1 VSFLSSPLC
10 KCGKEG
16 FYLRRHSGETLCKRC
31 FIKSVE
37 KIALKTI
44 KRDKLLTPDDR
55 VMIALSG
62 GKDSVAL
69 AHILSKIE
77 HSYGTE
83 LFAITVDEGLRGY
96 REEGLKISKRVSE
109 KLGIEHHVIT
119 FKEVYGHSLEEICKF
134 AEEKAVGLLGCTFC
148 GILRRR
154 LLNDAAMKM
163 GATKVATGH
172 NLDDEA
178 QTILINILRGDISR
192 LARLGAKPIRLR
204 EGFIPRVKPLRYVPE
219 REIATYVYLK
229 GYPLYERECPYVRA
243 SLRDEVRDI
252 LNNIE
257 ARHLGTKFAIVKGA
271 DRISVLLK
279 EKIMESEVGRC
290 SRCGAPSG
298 REVCRMCEV
307 LSMLGID
314 GSFINHLAE

>member
-1 VSFLSSPLC
+1 MSSSVC
-10 KCGKEG
+10 RCRKDG
-16 FYLRRHSGETLCKRC
+16 FYLRRHSGEILCKRC
-31 FIKSVE
+31 LSNSIE

-44 KRDKLLTPDDR
+44 KRDKLLTSDDR

-69 AHILSKIE
+69 AHILSRIE
-77 HSYGTE
+77 RSYGTD
-83 LFAITVDEGLRGY
+83 LFALTIDEGLRGY
-96 REEGLKISKRVSE
+96 REEGLEISRRVTKE
-109 KLGIEHHVIT
+109 LGIEHHIIT

-134 AEEKAVGLLGCTFC
+134 AEEKGLGLLGCTYC

-154 LLNDAAMKM
+154 LLNDTAIKM
-163 GATKVATGH
+163 HATKVVTGH

-192 LARLGAKPIRLR
+192 LTRLGTKPITLR

-219 REIATYVYLK
+219 REIAAYVYLK
-229 GYPLYERECPYVRA
+229 GYPLYERECPYVRG

-257 ARHLGTKFAIVKGA
+257 ERHPGTKFAIVKGV
-271 DRISVLLK
+271 DRISALLK

-298 REVCRMCEV
+298 REICRMCEI
-307 LSMLGID
+307 LSMLDID